1 MSRTSFDESK
11 ALELYR
17 AHKTDSEIA
26 KGVGALTATI
36 RNWRKYRFL
45 PNISPNARPRASYP
59 QARKII
65 NQVKGIGG
73 VNYRKALSP
82 SQAEAMNRF
91 LRALAY
97 AGQEC
102 AKVGIRP
109 DVNGAINAWSGRTK
123 SDAGIKADNSRRY
136 KERVANAKK

>member
-1 MSRTSFDESK
+1 MD
-11 ALELYR
+11 YR
-17 AHKTDSEIA
+17 E
-26 KGVGALTATI
+26 
-36 RNWRKYRFL
+36 
-45 PNISPNARPRASYP
+45 
-59 QARKII
+59 
-65 NQVKGIGG
+65 
-73 VNYRKALSP
+73 ALSP

-102 AKVGIRP
+102 AKAGIRP